1 MSLVAELAIVFV
13 AALLTDLATGLGVLP
28 FYFFDEISDSRMV
41 FLWGLAGGVM
51 LSASTF
57 GLLFEATS
65 YGSWLQIGSGV
76 LLGVLLVKA
85 VNRLIEDHEFA
96 PREIAE
102 ANFKK
107 MMLIVGVLTVHS
119 FPEGVAVGVSFAEM
133 SLGTGMPFLGFSIPL
148 LAIFMTLAISVQNI
162 PEGLAVSIPL
172 KSNGYSVGTMF
183 KVAVLSSAPQP
194 VGAVLAYYFV
204 VLAKQFLPVGFG
216 FAAGAMIYLV
226 YSEMVPEALEISR
239 GTAIDGKYIVA
250 SGLLI
255 GFLTMVPFQL
265 I

>member
-1 MSLVAELAIVFV
+1 MSLLAELTLVFV

-28 FYFFDEISDSRMV
+28 FYFFDEVSDSWMV

-65 YGSWLQIGSGV
+65 YGTWAEIAFGLV
-76 LLGVLLVKA
+76 LGVILVEVA
-85 VNRLIEDHEFA
+85 NRLIAEHEFE

-102 ANFKK
+102 ADFKK
-107 MMLIVGVLTVHS
+107 IMIVVGVLTVHS

-133 SLGTGMPFLGFSIPL
+133 SLGTGIPFLGFSIPV
-148 LAIFMTLAISVQNI
+148 LAVFMTLAISVQNI

-172 KSNGYSVGTMF
+172 KSNGYSTGSMF

-226 YSEMVPEALEISR
+226 FSEMIPEALEQGEELDYSGR
-239 GTAIDGKYIVA
+239 RIVA
-250 SGLLI
+250 LGLLI

-265 I
+265 L

>member
-1 MSLVAELAIVFV
+1 MSLLAELALVFV
-13 AALLTDLATGLGVLP
+13 AASITDLATGLGVIP
-28 FYFFDEISDSRMV
+28 FYFFDEVSDSWMI

-57 GLLFEATS
+57 GLLFEATA
-65 YGSWLQIGSGV
+65 YGTLAEIAFGV

-85 VNRLIEDHEFA
+85 ANKVIEEHEFA

-102 ANFKK
+102 ADFKQ
-107 MMLIVGVLTVHS
+107 MMLIIGVLTVHS

-133 SLGTGMPFLGFSIPL
+133 SLGNGIPFFGFAVPM
-148 LAIFMTLAISVQNI
+148 LAVFMTLAISVQNI

-172 KSNGYSVGTMF
+172 KSNGYSVTTMF

-204 VLAKQFLPVGFG
+204 VLAKQFLPIGFG

-226 YSEMVPEALEISR
+226 FSEMLPEALEQ
-239 GTAIDGKYIVA
+239 GEGLGNVKEIVA
-250 SGLLI
+250 IGLLI
-255 GFLTMVPFQL
+255 GFLTMVPFQFL
-265 I
+265 

>member
-1 MSLVAELAIVFV
+1 MSLLAELALVFV
-13 AALLTDLATGLGVLP
+13 AASLTDIATGLGVVP
-28 FYFFDEISDSRMV
+28 FYFFDEVSERWMV

-57 GLLFEATS
+57 GLLFEATA
-65 YGSWLQIGSGV
+65 YGSLTEIGVGV
-76 LLGVLLVKA
+76 ILGVLLVKA
-85 VNRLIEDHEFA
+85 ANMLIEEHEFA

-102 ANFKK
+102 ADFKK
-107 MMLIVGVLTVHS
+107 MALIVGVLTVHS

-133 SLGTGMPFLGFSIPL
+133 SLGNGIPFFGFAVPV
-148 LAIFMTLAISVQNI
+148 LAVFMTLAISVQNI

-172 KSNGYSVGTMF
+172 KSNGYSVSTMF

-194 VGAVLAYYFV
+194 LGAVLAYYFV
-204 VLAKQFLPVGFG
+204 VLARQFLPVGFG

-226 YSEMVPEALEISR
+226 YSEMIPEALER
-239 GTAIDGKYIVA
+239 GGSLGTGRKLVA

-255 GFLTMVPFQL
+255 GFLTMLPFQL
-265 I
+265 L